1 LGLGLG
7 LGRVGGTCLG
17 SGGGGGGGGGGLKS
31 VNGSIGGFREGAK
44 QLTAYPLFQCM
55 VVFVSLRGLVRA
67 VPE

>member
-1 LGLGLG
+1 LGLG

-17 SGGGGGGGGGGLKS
+17 TGGGGGGLKS

-44 QLTAYPLFQCM
+44 QLTAYPLFQCT

>member
-1 LGLGLG
+1 LG

-17 SGGGGGGGGGGLKS
+17 SGGGGGLKS

-67 VPE
+67 VPEQPS